1 MWLGPRSADV
11 SYIPLLLLSFS
22 DIQSIWDI
30 FKHEAITSDLRFYF
44 GTVVLRV
51 SKQHHVLTASASM
64 WAPQQVD
71 LWRSDGHWRSRRHA
85 IVLSATQNLQKIQR
99 TASLWKIWR
108 PDPAT
113 RSQCGLSAGRD
124 LSVTTSP
131 ALAPQVCV
139 ANLLSSF
146 WLTFCVYQ
154 INCWHTYLPG
164 VIKSDSDVWNSKV
177 FKM

>member
-51 SKQHHVLTASASM
+51 STQHHVFTASASM

-71 LWRSDGHWRSRRHA
+71 LWRSGGHWRSRRHA
-85 IVLSATQNLQKIQR
+85 IVLSATQNLCHLQR
-99 TASLWKIWR
+99 TEPQWTVWR
-108 PDPAT
+108 PDHAT
-113 RSQCGLSAGRD
+113 CSQCGLSAGRD

-139 ANLLSSF
+139 ANFSH
-146 WLTFCVYQ
+146 V
-154 INCWHTYLPG
+154 
-164 VIKSDSDVWNSKV
+164 KV
-177 FKM
+177 FIVVKHRFIYAVACCVTVS